1 MTEPVNSAEP
11 TLAHTASV
19 APPAPISVAASP
31 VSTISPAAS
40 PGASAAPPSA
50 SPAAPSAST
59 TPRSASSAAP
69 SPGLASSVTAEILG
83 DLAAKRRR
91 PDPTAIVIFGATGD
105 LAGRKLAPALYNLM
119 LDHALAEP
127 ALIIGVSRSELSA
140 AEFADRLKPR
150 VAEFSRQKLDD
161 AAWDKFART
170 LDYVG
175 GEFDNDATYVAL
187 KTRLE
192 AATAKGTH
200 GNRVFYLSTPP
211 ASFPVILQK
220 LHQHALIERSA
231 QTPGRPSCRV
241 IVEKPFGRDLASS
254 RKLNEMIASYLDESQ
269 IYRIDHYLGKE
280 TVQNILVL
288 RFGNSIFEPLWNR
301 NHVDYVEITAAES
314 IGIEGRGAFYE
325 STGVVRDV
333 IQNHL
338 LQVLSLVTMEVP
350 ASFSADDIRDEKSQV
365 LRSVHNLD
373 LNDVA
378 NHCVRGQYRGYREED
393 GVAPDSQTPTYAAMR
408 FMIDSW
414 RWQGVP
420 FYLRAGKRLTERLT
434 EVNIHFRAV
443 PLVLFKEEA
452 AGSVLQPAVLSLR
465 IQPHEGISL
474 RFVAKVPGE
483 NINVGNV
490 HMTMTYADAFK
501 RPIAEAYERLLLD
514 CMRGDATLFN
524 RRDSVD
530 RAWELIQ
537 PVLQIW
543 EATPGVLL
551 YEPGSAGPAA
561 ANEMIARDGHCWRD
575 LNRG

>member
-1 MTEPVNSAEP
+1 MTEPTKPVP
-11 TLAHTASV
+11 R
-19 APPAPISVAASP
+19 PA
-31 VSTISPAAS
+31 
-40 PGASAAPPSA
+40 G
-50 SPAAPSAST
+50 
-59 TPRSASSAAP
+59 
-69 SPGLASSVTAEILG
+69 SSVTTEILSDEG
-83 DLAAKRRR
+83 MKRRR

-105 LAGRKLAPALYNLM
+105 LAGRKLAPALYNIM
-119 LDHALAEP
+119 VDRALVEP
-127 ALIIGVSRSELSA
+127 TLIIGVSRGELTPVQ
-140 AEFADRLKPR
+140 FADKLKPK
-150 VAEFSRQKLDD
+150 VAEFSRQKVDP
-161 AAWDKFART
+161 AAWDKFAAS
-170 LDYVG
+170 LDFVG

-187 KTRLE
+187 KAKLE
-192 AATAKGTH
+192 AAASRGTR

-211 ASFPVILQK
+211 AVFPVILQK
-220 LHQHALIERSA
+220 LEQHKLIERCVQGGSA
-231 QTPGRPSCRV
+231 PSCRV
-241 IVEKPFGRDLASS
+241 IVEKPFGRDLKSA
-254 RKLNEMIASYLDESQ
+254 RELNEMIAKYLDESQ

-301 NHVDYVEITAAES
+301 NHIDYVEITAAEQ

-325 STGVVRDV
+325 STGVVRDI

-338 LQVLSLVTMEVP
+338 LQVMSLVTMEVP
-350 ASFSADDIRDEKSQV
+350 ASFSADDIRDEKSQL
-365 LRSVHNLD
+365 LRSVRNLD

-378 NHCVRGQYRGYREED
+378 NHAVRGQYRGYRQEA
-393 GVAPDSQTPTYAAMR
+393 GVARDSQTPTYAAMR

-420 FYLRAGKRLTERLT
+420 FYLRAGKKMTERLT

-452 AGSVLQPAVLSLR
+452 AGSVLQPAVLTLR

-490 HMTMTYADAFK
+490 LMTMTYADAFK
-501 RPIAEAYERLLLD
+501 RPISEAYERLLLD

-543 EATPGVLL
+543 EATPGVHI
-551 YEPGSAGPAA
+551 YEPGTAGPREADDLVA
-561 ANEMIARDGHCWRD
+561 SDGRSWRE
-575 LNRG
+575 LSVTPG